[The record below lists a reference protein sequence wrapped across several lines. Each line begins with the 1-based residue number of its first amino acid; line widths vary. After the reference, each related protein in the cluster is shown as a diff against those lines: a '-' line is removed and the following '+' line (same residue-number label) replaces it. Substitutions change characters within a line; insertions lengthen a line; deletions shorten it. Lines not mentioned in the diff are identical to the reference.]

1 MNINSNASDSR
12 TLGNFARSETER
24 SSSRSSSSY
33 QPSLSSEG
41 KPVPIR
47 VIVSD
52 SEAIFR
58 VGMGKIFALEKD
70 LDVVAQTDSLQQ
82 TLNTV
87 STTPADVILFEAG
100 LSPNPADSVSEVMR
114 RAQPGTRI
122 IVISHFTGEEETVDY
137 LRRGVR
143 GILTRSVSPDLLVRC
158 VRKVAS
164 GETWLDNQGV
174 NWVIE
179 AYRNQAEHG
188 VSPKQQLRLSEKEMM
203 IIGGVT
209 QGLKNKDI
217 ALEVGTTEQVVKN
230 YLRKIYDKLGVS
242 DRLELALY
250 SMHRRLLDGFLPP
263 PAARVMSR
271 GGTVAPDAESASGE
285 SPEGS
290 SGSGSN
296 GNGKK

>member
-1 MNINSNASDSR
+1 LSSMNTSSNVSDR
-12 TLGNFARSETER
+12 VTATLPRHEVERPLR
-24 SSSRSSSSY
+24 SSASVNSS
-33 QPSLSSEG
+33 PTELTHT
-41 KPVPIR
+41 PVRI
-47 VIVSD
+47 IVAD

-70 LDVVAQTDSLQQ
+70 LEVVAQTETLQQ
-82 TLNTV
+82 TLGAV
-87 STTPADVILFEAG
+87 SNTPAEIVLFEAG
-100 LSPNPADSVSEVMR
+100 LSPNPSEAISDVIR
-114 RAQPGTRI
+114 RAQPGTRVI
-122 IVISHFTGEEETVDY
+122 IVAHRTGEEETVDY

-158 VRKVAS
+158 VRKVAA

-179 AYRNQAEHG
+179 AYRTQAEQG
-188 VSPKQQLRLSEKEMM
+188 TTPKQQLRLSEKEML

-217 ALEVGTTEQVVKN
+217 AMEVGTTEQVVKN

-250 SMHRRLLDGFLPP
+250 SMHRRLLDGYVP
-263 PAARVMSR
+263 PAGRESLSPQEVNGPVANPQLNSP
-271 GGTVAPDAESASGE
+271 GAPPSWPNGTV
-285 SPEGS
+285 
-290 SGSGSN
+290 
-296 GNGKK
+296 KKQ

>member
-1 MNINSNASDSR
+1 MNTTSSV
-12 TLGNFARSETER
+12 SEHSGVSVPRHDIER
-24 SSSRSSSSY
+24 SSLRAGTNPHS
-33 QPSLSSEG
+33 PLVDV
-41 KPVPIR
+41 KHAPVR
-47 VIVSD
+47 LIVAD

-70 LDVVAQTDSLQQ
+70 LEVVAQTETLPQ
-82 TLNTV
+82 TLAAV
-87 STTPADVILFEAG
+87 STTPADVVLFEAG
-100 LSPNPADSVSEVMR
+100 LSPNPAESISEVIR

-122 IVISHFTGEEETVDY
+122 IVVAHRTGEEETVDY

-158 VRKVAS
+158 VRKVAA

-179 AYRNQAEHG
+179 AYRTQAEQG
-188 VSPKQQLRLSEKEMM
+188 VSHKDQLRLSEKEML

-250 SMHRRLLDGFLPP
+250 SMHRRLLEGYVPP
-263 PAARVMSR
+263 PGREIPSVQLN
-271 GGTVAPDAESASGE
+271 GVAVPEGNEASASL
-285 SPEGS
+285 PEWQ
-290 SGSGSN
+290 N
-296 GNGKK
+296 GAA